1 MMRIT
6 SGGGF
11 HPADILPIPDGHYRP
26 SGVSGKINRA
36 HKWQLPHDDAP
47 NGALFRANRNFWGPG
62 YMGCFPGDT
71 SASAVSHS
79 CLVPSSHDAVL
90 LRAIEDPRN
99 RASIRGCEMTA
110 SHQQSRSQ
118 GVLRTAGKGHEG
130 PFRPSRSGGER
141 TLAGAH
147 SNDED
152 APKHKVAAL
161 QPATRGKRR
170 EAGSQLRGRL

>member
-118 GVLRTAGKGHEG
+118 GVLRTAGKGHE
-130 PFRPSRSGGER
+130 
-141 TLAGAH
+141 
-147 SNDED
+147 
-152 APKHKVAAL
+152 
-161 QPATRGKRR
+161 
-170 EAGSQLRGRL
+170 